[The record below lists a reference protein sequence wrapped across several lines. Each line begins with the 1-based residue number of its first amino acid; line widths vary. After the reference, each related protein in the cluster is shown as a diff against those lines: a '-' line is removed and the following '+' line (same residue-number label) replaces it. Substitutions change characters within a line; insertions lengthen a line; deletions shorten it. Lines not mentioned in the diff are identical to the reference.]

1 MDPRQTLEAFDAFLE
16 LRGLRFEGIVVG
28 GAALN
33 LLGLIARATKDC
45 DVLDPDIPPGIA
57 AAALAFA
64 AARRRSGEIL
74 RDDWFNNGPRS
85 LTKDLPSEWR
95 ERIQPLFEGKSLRLR
110 TLGREDFLR
119 AKLFALCDRG
129 LDIGD
134 CTALAPTAEELHR
147 LGPWLEERDANELW
161 PAHVRATLLDL
172 ARKLGHAV

>member
-16 LRGLRFEGIVVG
+16 LRGLHFEGIVVG
-28 GAALN
+28 GAALS
-33 LLGLIARATKDC
+33 LLGVIARATKDC

-57 AAALAFA
+57 SAALAFA

-74 RDDWFNNGPRS
+74 RDDWLNNGPRS
-85 LTKDLPSEWR
+85 LTKDLPSGWR
-95 ERIQPLFEGKSLRLR
+95 ERVQPLFDGKSLRLR
-110 TLGREDFLR
+110 TLGRADFLR

-134 CTALAPTAEELHR
+134 CIALAPTPEELHR
-147 LGPWLEERDANELW
+147 LGPWLEERDANKLW
-161 PAHVRATLLDL
+161 PAHVRTTLADL